1 MCHQLGYLEALA
13 ANRSAAFGAGS
24 GPSWYRHVAC
34 AGNER
39 NLMECSHSGPLGSA
53 CPHSQDAGVICSSE
67 SKVGPTTSDCARN
80 VRSSNIF
87 QLRSLGYV
95 YIDLPLHFSALISTL
110 PYGITTVIT
119 NSLVVQCALP
129 VYC

>member
-95 YIDLPLHFSALISTL
+95 YINLPLHSLLSLQIL
-110 PYGITTVIT
+110 PYGITTV
-119 NSLVVQCALP
+119 
-129 VYC
+129 